1 MDCIGSV
8 QPLGGG
14 DADSGRKKK
23 KKKKQRGFSTT
34 CFRKK
39 DIALVYVV
47 PSRANNCIGST

>member
-1 MDCIGSV
+1 M
-8 QPLGGG
+8 GGG

>member
-1 MDCIGSV
+1 MDCIRSV

-14 DADSGRKKK
+14 DVDSGRKK